1 MRLAGRRGFL
11 SAAALMVAVAV
22 REAGSAATIIVT
34 CSTQEATLGVNYSSA
49 WYHCQDNDPGVQ
61 MDGVSLL
68 VNVDVDKL
76 ILDLQGSSVTTLN
89 FFALNETR
97 TLDFTNRPNFASFSQ
112 LSNLT
117 FEGVA
122 FEPASVELALANTV
136 TGIHFINSTLSD
148 LSLSDYSSNLTKID
162 LSNTSVYKLP
172 RFLYERKLNDNM
184 EIFVDLSEV
193 NETISLN
200 LTQST
205 NLEANAKTLSAQGWA
220 NHYHSNCTT
229 SPPSDSSAMT
239 VSHDGRTNVTLSCN
253 LPDLLEIESSKNGSS
268 SGSNDVNAGD
278 SSSGISTGA
287 LVAIIVVVV
296 VIAVVLAV
304 LILRIYFKRE
314 AANASAHNNEASATL
329 MSKGDAAADKG
340 SFISNDEFL
349 RNFRLPQSDV
359 ALVKSQGTGRLWMGE
374 YNGNKVMVKRVE
386 SEVTD
391 SYVTKALMAQARTF
405 ATISHPNITSL
416 VGVTWLAG
424 TDFAVV
430 TEFMDKGN
438 LKTVLAN
445 TDVDLDITTKLQ
457 ICCDVALALAYLH
470 ETEQNLCAKQ
480 LSSRKVLV
488 NKAMN
493 CKLSLFECVPSSAKL
508 GGPSTAATYSYGMGE
523 VAWLPPEIITR
534 SSPMDAR
541 KINIYAFGVL
551 VSEIFTRMSPYQSL
565 VEAMGNTMSDVEL
578 VKRVRRQDPL
588 VPHENRQEFLAAPA
602 SVRQMVEQC
611 LSYAPM
617 SRPTA
622 KDLVEILHNSKE
634 ELAMD
639 SI

>member
-1 MRLAGRRGFL
+1 ME
-11 SAAALMVAVAV
+11 MYV
-22 REAGSAATIIVT
+22 R
-34 CSTQEATLGVNYSSA
+34 Q
-49 WYHCQDNDPGVQ
+49 
-61 MDGVSLL
+61 
-68 VNVDVDKL
+68 
-76 ILDLQGSSVTTLN
+76 
-89 FFALNETR
+89 FR
-97 TLDFTNRPNFASFSQ
+97 
-112 LSNLT
+112 
-117 FEGVA
+117 
-122 FEPASVELALANTV
+122 
-136 TGIHFINSTLSD
+136 
-148 LSLSDYSSNLTKID
+148 
-162 LSNTSVYKLP
+162 
-172 RFLYERKLNDNM
+172 
-184 EIFVDLSEV
+184 DLSEV

-229 SPPSDSSAMT
+229 SPFGQLSYDCLT
-239 VSHDGRTNVTLSCN
+239 RWQKELTLSCN
-253 LPDLLEIESSKNGSS
+253 LPDLSEIESSKNGSS
-268 SGSNDVNAGD
+268 TGD

-304 LILRIYFKRE
+304 LILRIYFKRK

-359 ALVKSQGTGRLWMGE
+359 ALVKSQVQVGCGWASIMVIRVRS
-374 YNGNKVMVKRVE
+374 NGLVRDEGADGPGANICDYFPPEHHKFGGGHLARWHRFRCSDRVHGQGQLE
-386 SEVTD
+386 D
-391 SYVTKALMAQARTF
+391 GARE
-405 ATISHPNITSL
+405 HH
-416 VGVTWLAG
+416 
-424 TDFAVV
+424 
-430 TEFMDKGN
+430 
-438 LKTVLAN
+438 
-445 TDVDLDITTKLQ
+445 VDLDITTKLQ

-551 VSEIFTRMSPYQSL
+551 VSEIFTRTSPYQSL

-622 KDLVEILHNSKE
+622 KDLVEILHNAKE
-634 ELAMD
+634 ELAMN